1 VPFDNKKQGKLALV
15 VDDSE
20 MQCKVLGVMLKQE
33 GYEVITAN
41 NGAIGVEKYGVH
53 QPDLVLMDINMPE
66 MNGFEATRR
75 IKSISKGTLA
85 PLIFITSLDTEQ
97 AFIEGIEA
105 GGDGVLV
112 RPFSPQVFKAKIK
125 SIQRISNLYSEVKL
139 LQQTQQKDA
148 ELAEQLMADVIE
160 SKNYALDRINIYK
173 KPAELFSGDI
183 QLSAKSPNGDV
194 NVLLGDFTGH
204 GLRSSIGAIPLAE
217 TFKAMTHK
225 GFSLLEIV
233 NQINSQLHRLL
244 PPDLFLCATFVK
256 VSSADET
263 AYAINAG
270 LPDCYLFSADGC
282 IKTRFVSSHP
292 PLGVLSKMVPG
303 TELEAIPIK
312 PTDRIVLVS
321 DGILEA
327 RSAQGDMYGEERFEQ
342 MAALG
347 IVQNKLSDTVI
358 SDVTEFCQNMPQ
370 EDDISLIDLPCN
382 GWKNDYVQVKADQGV
397 ANDIIMIDAL
407 EEEKPAWVWSLSLS
421 GTRLATLNPVPHI
434 MVQVQEIEGYD
445 EHWQSLHT
453 ILTELYVNALD
464 HGILGLNS
472 NLKSSAEGFAEYFKL
487 REQALKH
494 LTSGYIDIELSY
506 YPHVNSGH
514 MQIKIKDSGQ
524 GFDVNK
530 QMKKLSDNPDSVLYG
545 RGVFLVNQLCESL
558 VYSDGGSCVEAK
570 FIWC

>member
-1 VPFDNKKQGKLALV
+1 VPFDNERPGKLALV

-33 GYEVITAN
+33 GYDVITAN
-41 NGAIGVEKYGVH
+41 NGVIGVEMYGLH

-66 MNGFEATRR
+66 MNGYEATRR

-85 PLIFITSLDTEQ
+85 PLIFITSLDSEQ

-125 SIQRISNLYSEVKL
+125 SIERISNLYSKVKL

-148 ELAEQLMADVIE
+148 ELAEQLMAGVIE
-160 SKNYALDRINIYK
+160 SKNYALDRIKIVK

-183 QLSAKSPNGDV
+183 QLSARCPNGDV

-204 GLRSSIGAIPLAE
+204 GLRSSIGAIPLSE
-217 TFKAMTHK
+217 TFRAMTQK
-225 GFSLLEIV
+225 GFSLLHIV
-233 NQINSQLHRLL
+233 SQINSQLHRLL

-263 AYAINAG
+263 AYVINAG
-270 LPDCYLFSADGC
+270 LPDCYHFSGNGN

-292 PLGVLSKMVPG
+292 PLGVLGDLVPG
-303 TELEAIPIK
+303 TELEAIPTK

-327 RSAQGDMYGEERFEQ
+327 RNSQGDMYGEERFEQ
-342 MAALG
+342 MCALG
-347 IVQNKLSDTVI
+347 IVQKQLSDTVI
-358 SDVTEFCQNMPQ
+358 SDVTQFCQNMPQ
-370 EDDISLIDLPCN
+370 EDDISLIELPCD
-382 GWKNDYVQVKADQGV
+382 GWLMEHVTVKANQEL
-397 ANDIIMIDAL
+397 ANDIVLIDAL
-407 EEEKPAWVWSLSLS
+407 EEEQPAWTWSLNLS
-421 GTRLATLNPVPHI
+421 GTRLAMINPIPHV

-445 EHWQSLHT
+445 DHWQSLHT

-464 HGILGLNS
+464 HGILNLDS
-472 NLKSSAEGFAEYFKL
+472 ELKSSAEGFAEYFKL
-487 REQALKH
+487 REHALKE
-494 LTSGYIDIELSY
+494 LTSGDIHIELSY
-506 YPHVNSGH
+506 YPHENSGH
-514 MQIKIKDSGQ
+514 MHIKIKDSGS

-530 QMKKLSDNPDSVLYG
+530 QMQKLNNSTESVLYG

-558 VYSDGGSCVEAK
+558 VYSNNGSCVEAK
-570 FIWC
+570 FVWC

>member
-1 VPFDNKKQGKLALV
+1 MPFDNKRQGKLALV

-33 GYEVITAN
+33 GYQVITAN
-41 NGAIGVEKYGVH
+41 NGVIGVEMYGLH

-66 MNGFEATRR
+66 MNGYEATRR
-75 IKSISKGTLA
+75 IKAISKGTLA
-85 PLIFITSLDTEQ
+85 PLIFITSLDSEQ

-125 SIQRISNLYSEVKL
+125 SIERISNLYSKVKL

-148 ELAEQLMADVIE
+148 ELAEQLMAGVIE
-160 SKNYALDRINIYK
+160 SKNYALDRIKIVK

-217 TFKAMTHK
+217 TFRAMTHK

-263 AYAINAG
+263 AYVINAG
-270 LPDCYLFSADGC
+270 LPDCYLFAENGT
-282 IKTRFVSSHP
+282 IKQRFISSHP
-292 PLGVLSKMVPG
+292 PLGVLSHLVPG
-303 TELEAIPIK
+303 TELDAITINAS
-312 PTDRIVLVS
+312 DRIVLVS

-327 RSAQGDMYGEERFEQ
+327 RNSQGNMYGEARFEH
-342 MAALG
+342 MAAKG
-347 IVQNKLSDTVI
+347 IVQNQLSDTVI

-370 EDDISLIDLPCN
+370 EDDISLIELPCDS
-382 GWKNDYVQVKADQGV
+382 WLMDHVQVKANKEL
-397 ANDIIMIDAL
+397 ANDMVLIDAL
-407 EEEKPAWVWSLSLS
+407 EEEKPAWIWSLVLS
-421 GTRLATLNPVPHI
+421 GKRLAMINPIPHV

-445 EHWQSLHT
+445 DHWQSLHT

-464 HGILGLNS
+464 HGILNLNS

-487 REQALKH
+487 REQALKQLDVGH
-494 LTSGYIDIELSY
+494 INIKLSY
-506 YPHVNSGH
+506 YPHASSGH
-514 MQIKIKDSGQ
+514 MHVKIKDSGP

-530 QMKKLSDNPDSVLYG
+530 QMEKLNDNSESVLYG

-558 VYSDGGSCVEAK
+558 IYSDNGSCVEAK
-570 FIWC
+570 FVWC